1 MTGWSVRQLKNEIAQ
16 SVDAVSIRLAVRL
29 ASIATDICCR
39 SRSSGSSRGGRRQC
53 LSWRQLYEINS
64 ADRRA
69 STPIVTA
76 LDVNKPDVRHFCYSS
91 SLQSV
96 FFQPPD
102 MSWCRSAVQIFW
114 QLFIDSCRAQLYLF
128 SSLQC
133 NLASTKICVILY
145 CDLILQIC
153 CHLWTTY
160 NAVLKIALL
169 HRLAIAGKVL
179 QAFLHLSWNSVFF
192 KSYPEMS

>member
-1 MTGWSVRQLKNEIAQ
+1 MVSATTQEWNCTVCWRGVNTSCCPTGVHCHRHLLPQ
-16 SVDAVSIRLAVRL
+16 R
-29 ASIATDICCR
+29 R

-160 NAVLKIALL
+160 NA
-169 HRLAIAGKVL
+169 
-179 QAFLHLSWNSVFF
+179 F
-192 KSYPEMS
+192 